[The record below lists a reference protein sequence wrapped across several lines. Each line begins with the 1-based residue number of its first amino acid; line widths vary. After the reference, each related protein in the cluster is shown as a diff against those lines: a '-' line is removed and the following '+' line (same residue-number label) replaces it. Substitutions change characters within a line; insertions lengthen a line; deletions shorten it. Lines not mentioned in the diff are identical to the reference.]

1 MLKLVDIKKDY
12 VMSDEIVNALKGV
25 SINFRRCE
33 FVAILGASGCG
44 KTTLLNIVGGLDR
57 YTSGDL
63 LIEGKS
69 TKNYKDNDWDTY
81 RNHSI
86 GFVFQSYNL
95 IQHISVLANVELALT
110 ISGVDKQERRKRA
123 LDVLNKVGLKGKEK
137 KKPNQLSGGQMQ
149 RVAIARALINNP
161 EIVLADEP
169 TGALD
174 SETSIQIM
182 ELLKEVSKDRLVI
195 MVTHNPDL
203 AYKYANRI
211 VKMSDGLL
219 VDDSNPYE
227 GETNEELEKAKSLK
241 QANNENKGSK
251 KLTSMSFLTAL
262 GLSFNNLMTKKA
274 RTFLISFAGSIG
286 IIGITLI
293 LSLSYGFNNYIKE
306 IQTNSMSTYPLI
318 INKESFASPTSL
330 IFGGFGGTTDNLE
343 KYPDSD
349 IVSENSNMTDI
360 LSELIK
366 KQHND
371 TQSFKTYIES
381 DENIEAFRAV
391 SNDIQYVYNTKL
403 NIFATTDYDGGP
415 LSEPRRLAPV
425 NDAHH
430 DSYMYQANT
439 YRSYNG
445 EPLDPIREA
454 IYQTGYNM
462 VVGQLASMMSIGG
475 GNPFGTLMNNQ
486 PLLEEQYDLLEGH
499 FPTNINE
506 VVIKVDQ
513 YNRISD
519 MFLYGVGLKDIS
531 YMISQ
536 FIYENLNNPT
546 GDIDVGA
553 IPEFPKPAE
562 DPKYQTTFDDLMN
575 LSFTL
580 MLDTQTYEKVNDDS
594 TLKFHYENKYP
605 NTDYDKDYL
614 MDVLNESFKLDV
626 VGIIRPK
633 KGVAMDSFMGCIG
646 YHPDL
651 YKYVAEQT
659 SNPSDVTY
667 LNDTIVKDQLA
678 NQDYNVLTGEAFDL
692 ENGENISNNLS
703 SFGYINYSY
712 PDQILI
718 YPKSFE
724 SKNEI
729 MKLID
734 EYNDKVSDKKRIT
747 VTDNVGTMLDSVQII
762 VDSISYVLIAFV
774 SISLLVSSIM
784 IGIITYVSVL
794 ERTKEIG
801 VLRSIGARKKDV
813 SRVFNAET
821 LIIGLT
827 AGLLGIGIA
836 SLLNIPIM
844 LIINHL
850 TEIGILV
857 IIPWVGAIVLP
868 LISVLLT
875 LLAGLIPS
883 SIAAKKD
890 PVIALR
896 SE

>member
-33 FVAILGASGCG
+33 FVAILGPSGCG

-69 TKNYKDNDWDTY
+69 TKHYKDNDWDTY

-110 ISGVDKQERRKRA
+110 ISGVSKQERKQRA
-123 LDVLNKVGLKGKEK
+123 LDVLDKVGLKGKEK

-219 VDDSNPYE
+219 IDDSNPYD
-227 GETNEELEKAKSLK
+227 GETLQELNNAKALK
-241 QANNENKGSK
+241 QINKGSK

-330 IFGGFGGTTDNLE
+330 IFGGLSGNTDNLE
-343 KYPDSD
+343 KYPDSN
-349 IVSENSNMTDI
+349 IVSEDSNMTDI

-381 DENIEAFRAV
+381 EDNKKAFEAV

-403 NIFATTDYDGGP
+403 NIFATKDYDGTP

-454 IYQTGYNM
+454 IYQAGYDM
-462 VVGQLASMMSIGG
+462 VVGQLASMMSLGG

-536 FIYENLNNPT
+536 FIYENLNNPS
-546 GDIDVGA
+546 GDIDIGS

-562 DPKYQTTFDDLMN
+562 DPKYQATFEDLMN

-580 MLDTQTYEKVNDDS
+580 MLDTQTYEKISDDS
-594 TLKFHYENKYP
+594 SLNYHYENKYP
-605 NTDYDKDYL
+605 NVDYDKDYL
-614 MDVLNESFKLDV
+614 TGVLNNSFKLNV

-633 KGVAMDSFMGCIG
+633 KGVSMDSFTGCIG

-659 SNPSDVTY
+659 SNPSDLMY
-667 LNDTIVKDQLA
+667 LDNTVVKDQIA
-678 NQDYNVLTGEAFDL
+678 NQDINVLTGEPFDL
-692 ENGENISNNLS
+692 NNGENISTNLS
-703 SFGYINYSY
+703 NFGYINYSS

-729 MKLID
+729 MKLVD
-734 EYNDKVSDKKRIT
+734 EYNNKVSEKKRIT
-747 VTDNVGTMLDSVQII
+747 VTDNVGVMLDSVQII

-821 LIIGLT
+821 LIIGLA

-844 LIINHL
+844 IIINHL

-857 IIPWVGAIVLP
+857 VIPWVGAIALP
-868 LISVLLT
+868 LISVILT
-875 LLAGLIPS
+875 LVAGLIPS